1 MNSVSQESEL
11 GSASVVSNYSNSG
24 EQCSQFRSS
33 ILFFFQTVNI
43 TPNARAPQM
52 LCVYSF
58 DGVSVTSQQYGMGKK
73 GRDDL
78 ALPDDSSAIQ

>member
-33 ILFFFQTVNI
+33 IYFFQTVNI
-43 TPNARAPQM
+43 TPNARAPRM

-58 DGVSVTSQQYGMGKK
+58 DGVSVTSQQYGMGNK

-78 ALPDDSSAIQ
+78 ARPDDSSAIQ